1 MSSQK
6 TRGIVLRL
14 IPFNDKNRIAKI
26 YTEHFGLRTFI
37 VSASNSKSS
46 RQKTALLQAL
56 QPIWLETS
64 FIETNKLSRLG
75 EINIAGSINHSMQHH
90 TKRSILLFLNEV
102 LYKCLREEQS
112 DEPLFNYII
121 DRINYL
127 DNTQEKCNNFHLVF
141 LVQMCQHLGFMPVSN
156 YSNYHKYFYYREG
169 LFDNFKSDNIMMDEE
184 QSKLFSLLISLS
196 FDNMELLEL
205 HTSARNKLL
214 ENILFYFSQHLP
226 SFKDIKSLNI
236 LAEIHAV

>member
-6 TRGIVLRL
+6 TRGVVLRL
-14 IPFNDKNRIAKI
+14 MPFNDKNRIVKI

-37 VSASNSKSS
+37 VSASSSKSS
-46 RQKTALLQAL
+46 RQKTALLQSL

-64 FIETNKLSRLG
+64 FIESNKLSRLG
-75 EINIAGSINHSMQHH
+75 EISAAGNINHAMQHH

-102 LYKCLREEQS
+102 LYKCLREEHS

-121 DRINYL
+121 ESINYL
-127 DNTQEKCNNFHLVF
+127 DKTEKKCNNFHLVF
-141 LVQMCQHLGFMPVSN
+141 LAQMCHHLGFMPVSN
-156 YSNYHKYFYYREG
+156 YSSYHKYFYYREG

-184 QSKLFSLLISLS
+184 QSRLFSQLISLN
-196 FDNMELLEL
+196 FDRMNVLEL
-205 HTSARNKLL
+205 HTNARNKLL
-214 ENILFYFSQHLP
+214 ENILFYYAQHLP
-226 SFKDIKSLNI
+226 SFKEIKSLEI

>member
-14 IPFNDKNRIAKI
+14 MPFNDKNKIVKI

-37 VSASNSKSS
+37 VSASSSKLS

-56 QPIWLETS
+56 QPISLETS
-64 FIETNKLSRLG
+64 FIETNKLTRLG
-75 EINIAGSINHSMQHH
+75 EIIAAGSINHAMQHQ

-102 LYKCLREEQS
+102 LYKCLREEQA

-121 DRINYL
+121 DSILYL
-127 DNTQEKCNNFHLVF
+127 EKTDKNCNNYHLIF
-141 LVQMCQHLGFMPVSN
+141 LVKMCQYLGFMPVSN

-169 LFDNFKSDNIMMDEE
+169 LFDNFKSDNMMMDEE
-184 QSKLFSLLISLS
+184 QSKLFAHLLQLN
-196 FDNMELLEL
+196 FDDMSQLNI
-205 HTSARNKLL
+205 HTNARSKLL
-214 ENILFYFSQHLP
+214 ENILFYYSQHLP
-226 SFKDIKSLNI
+226 SFKDIKSLEI
-236 LAEIHAV
+236 LAEIHAL